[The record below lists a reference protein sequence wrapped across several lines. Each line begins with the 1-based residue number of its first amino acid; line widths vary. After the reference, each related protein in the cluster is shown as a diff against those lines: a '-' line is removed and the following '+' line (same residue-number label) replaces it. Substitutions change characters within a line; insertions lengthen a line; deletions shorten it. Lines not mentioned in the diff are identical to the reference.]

1 MTISKKD
8 LLDALGKLS
17 STELKDAGLQKYD
30 PASDA
35 TGKEAEEISQ
45 KKLEALRRELQM
57 NLDLAR
63 MGDDRLKM
71 EGDLNDLMT
80 ARLKHQAAI
89 SGAGDSE
96 EAARLQAEL
105 DVMDNL
111 IAAYQ
116 KRGIV
121 AQEVTAADKRL
132 GEVADG
138 LIGKYATMS
147 GVFTKATEGVAGSL
161 FSFASKA
168 KSADRP
174 LNVLVKSLRK
184 HVNVTTF
191 ANNITTKMIES
202 TAMMVREFDNAS
214 ASLAKATGMGDKF
227 TGTLLQVR
235 QEGNTVGVTF
245 ENAAAAIK
253 ALAEQFVGFSDQ
265 SARIRKDLIITT
277 ALLTRI
283 GVSADET
290 ANLMN
295 TFTLNMG
302 MSATEAT
309 NFTKELIQMGSQA
322 DIASSKLIKDFHAAQ
337 KVIAVYGKNSVNVFK
352 GLSAAAKAAG
362 VEMGSLLALAGKFD
376 TFESAAETVGKLN
389 ALLGTQMSSTEM
401 LMMTEERRVET
412 LIQQVQA
419 NGTNFKDMDRFQQKA
434 IAAAAGISDMN
445 EAQRVFGMNMK
456 EYKKYNERMD
466 RTANIQ
472 ENFNK
477 AIEATIPL
485 GEAFSQLMAEF
496 AVFVQ
501 PVLDKLTKVVVTVKD
516 FIAGLSETKKAV
528 IGTVA
533 QMYLLYK
540 AFALVPIIGP
550 AVTGAMATAG
560 AAIKGVGAASKIAG
574 PSFSASLIEVGAAAA
589 IGAKGLLVLGA
600 ATLMVGAGIGLAAY
614 GMSLLVTSFA
624 QLTGPQ
630 AGAILAFSGVIYL
643 LVGAITA
650 LSLTAVMAGTAIIG
664 MAILFTGIVAGLKE
678 IKDVAEDSVA
688 LVNTLENLALIT
700 TGTSAQLMSGTA
712 AAHVQGIKEAISA
725 VYQQK
730 IEIVLT
736 IEEGEMIKNIKAKL
750 KNDRD
755 WAHAVV
761 ATGTG

>member
-1 MTISKKD
+1 
-8 LLDALGKLS
+8 
-17 STELKDAGLQKYD
+17 
-30 PASDA
+30 
-35 TGKEAEEISQ
+35 
-45 KKLEALRRELQM
+45 
-57 NLDLAR
+57 
-63 MGDDRLKM
+63 
-71 EGDLNDLMT
+71 
-80 ARLKHQAAI
+80 
-89 SGAGDSE
+89 
-96 EAARLQAEL
+96 
-105 DVMDNL
+105 
-111 IAAYQ
+111 
-116 KRGIV
+116 
-121 AQEVTAADKRL
+121 
-132 GEVADG
+132 
-138 LIGKYATMS
+138 
-147 GVFTKATEGVAGSL
+147 
-161 FSFASKA
+161 
-168 KSADRP
+168 
-174 LNVLVKSLRK
+174 
-184 HVNVTTF
+184 
-191 ANNITTKMIES
+191 
-202 TAMMVREFDNAS
+202 
-214 ASLAKATGMGDKF
+214 LAKATGMGDKF

-235 QEGNTVGVTF
+235 QEGNAAGVTF
-245 ENAAAAIK
+245 ENASEAIK

-265 SARIRKDLIITT
+265 SAKIQKDLITTT

-290 ANLMN
+290 ANLLN

-302 MSATEAT
+302 MSAGEAT

-322 DIASSKLIKDFHAAQ
+322 DIASSKLIKDFQAAQ
-337 KVIAVYGKNSVNVFK
+337 KVIAVYGKKSIGVFK

-362 VEMGSLLALAGKFD
+362 VEMGSLLELAGRFD

-412 LIQQVQA
+412 LVQQVQA

-445 EAQRVFGMNMK
+445 EAQRIFGMNMK

-466 RTANIQ
+466 KQANIQ

-477 AIEATIPL
+477 AMEATVPL
-485 GEAFSQLMAEF
+485 TEAFSQLMAEF
-496 AVFVQ
+496 AVFIQ
-501 PVLDKLTKVVVTVKD
+501 PVLDSLTSVVVTVKD
-516 FIAGLSETKKAV
+516 FIAGLSETEKTV
-528 IGTVA
+528 IGVIA

-540 AFALVPIIGP
+540 AFSVLPVIGP
-550 AVTGAMATAG
+550 AITGTLTATGAAL
-560 AAIKGVGAASKIAG
+560 KGVAGSSKIAG
-574 PSFSASLIEVGAAAA
+574 PSFSQAIIQIGGASLAA
-589 IGAKGLLVLGA
+589 AKGLLVLGA
-600 ATLMVGAGIGLAAY
+600 SVLMVGAGIGLAAF
-614 GMSLLVTSFA
+614 GISKLVLSFA

-630 AGAILAFSGVIYL
+630 ALALVAFSGIIYL

-650 LSLTAVMAGTAIIG
+650 LATTAVFAGAAVVG
-664 MAILFTGIVAGLKE
+664 MAILFTGIVAGLRE
-678 IKDVAEDSVA
+678 IKDVAEESQA

-700 TGTSAQLMSGTA
+700 TGTSAKLMSGA
-712 AAHVQGIKEAISA
+712 ASAHVQGIKEAISA